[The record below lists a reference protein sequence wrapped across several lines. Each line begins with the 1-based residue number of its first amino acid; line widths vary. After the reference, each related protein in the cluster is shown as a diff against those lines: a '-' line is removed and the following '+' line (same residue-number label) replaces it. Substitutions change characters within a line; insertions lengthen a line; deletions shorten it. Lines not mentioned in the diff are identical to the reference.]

1 MDKLFTAV
9 AFCLIT
15 KNKQVS
21 LFMLMYDLPS
31 ISCFF
36 CRVLAPKCAAC
47 GLPILP
53 SEVRAFYFLS
63 PLGRERCVSGLALFH
78 SWAHIKM
85 SVPVDGERQLQS
97 TAFWPK
103 LIHCPWNV
111 TLPLLDNAAYSLW
124 ARLLYSSPAEII
136 LPLVSCGDTF
146 PSHKHWWCLCAHFY
160 VTPLGL
166 APVNI

>member
-1 MDKLFTAV
+1 MDKLFKAV

-63 PLGRERCVSGLALFH
+63 PLGRERVLLFFTVEP
-78 SWAHIKM
+78 M
-85 SVPVDGERQLQS
+85 SKWVFLWMGRDNCFLQS

-146 PSHKHWWCLCAHFY
+146 PSHKHWWCLCTHFY

-166 APVNI
+166 SPVNI